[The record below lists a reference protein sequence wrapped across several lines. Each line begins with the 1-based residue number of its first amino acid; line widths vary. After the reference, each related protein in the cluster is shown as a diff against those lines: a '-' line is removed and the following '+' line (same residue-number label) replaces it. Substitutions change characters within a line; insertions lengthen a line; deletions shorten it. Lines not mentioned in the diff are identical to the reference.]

1 MKKSWKTTVSGI
13 CAILA
18 AVATAVSA
26 TFDNDPSTVANWT
39 EVAAVASVGFGLLFA
54 RDNNVSSEQVGI
66 K

>member
-18 AVATAVSA
+18 AVTTAVSA
-26 TFDNDPSTVANWT
+26 TLDGDPKTNANWT
-39 EVAAVASVGFGLLFA
+39 EVAAVVSVGFGLLFA
-54 RDNNVSSEQVGI
+54 RDNNVSSEQAGA